1 MYRKSRFWRRAVR
14 KFERQRPFKLTP
26 YHLLSTYYGTPSRFD
41 RSATHMAMPAPPT
54 WPRTPY
60 HPRGCHSFRVAVRGR
75 APPWAASPRRAD
87 PHAPRAR
94 PVGRAPARSAPAQHR
109 SVDPTAV
116 PHRMQWAMREP
127 LDAAFV
133 PTGHLASRVSGIPD
147 DADDARREMAWRGV
161 SNYHRDPK
169 DAWRRFSP

>member
-94 PVGRAPARSAPAQHR
+94 PVGRAPARSAPAQHP
-109 SVDPTAV
+109 DPTRNPSSGGLHRLRLDRGRAV
-116 PHRMQWAMREP
+116 
-127 LDAAFV
+127 
-133 PTGHLASRVSGIPD
+133 SRG
-147 DADDARREMAWRGV
+147 ARISPPRR
-161 SNYHRDPK
+161 
-169 DAWRRFSP
+169 WRRSGPKCWMVVENLRVLGDHPRAH